1 MMHRPR
7 VYVTRQIFP
16 DALDLIEKSAGLEV
30 WPDDEPPTPEK
41 LQEVLADVD
50 GALINVMDRIDVPLL
65 DAAPNL
71 KVLSQVAVGLDN
83 IDLPEATKRGIL
95 VGYTPGV
102 LAKATADLAFAL
114 LLAAARRVV
123 ESDKWVREGNWKISH
138 HPMFWL
144 GSEVNGSTLGIIGL
158 GGIGLETAK
167 RGLGFDMKVIYHS
180 RTRKPDLEAEYG
192 FEYAEPDRVLAESD
206 FLSLHVP
213 LTPET
218 HHYIGEKQ
226 LKKMKPTAILVNMSR
241 GPVVDTGA
249 LYKALTKG
257 WIAGA
262 GLDVFDPEPI
272 PADHPILGL
281 DNVVVLPHIGSASN
295 RSRREMCLLA
305 ARNLL
310 AGLKGERLEH
320 CANPEL
326 YESLG
331 I

>member
-1 MMHRPR
+1 MFKPR

-16 DALDLIEKSAGLEV
+16 DALDLIEKTAELEL
-30 WPDDEPPTPEK
+30 WPDEEPPSPEQ
-41 LQEVLADVD
+41 LREAMADVE
-50 GALINVMDRIDVPLL
+50 GAIINVMDRIDAPLL
-65 DAAPNL
+65 DAAPKL
-71 KVLSQVAVGLDN
+71 RVLSQVAAGLDN
-83 IDLPEATKRGIL
+83 IDIPEATKREIL

-102 LAKATADLAFAL
+102 LAKSTADLAFAL
-114 LLAAARRVV
+114 LLAVARRVV

-144 GSEVNGSTLGIIGL
+144 GSEVNGSTLGILGL

-167 RGLGFDMKVIYHS
+167 RGLGFDMKIIYHS
-180 RTRKPDLEAEYG
+180 RTRKPELEAEYG
-192 FEYAEPDRVLAESD
+192 FKYATLNRVLAQSD
-206 FLSLHVP
+206 FLSIHVP

-218 HHYIGEKQ
+218 NRFIGEKQ
-226 LKKMKPTAILVNMSR
+226 LKKMKSTAILINLSR

-249 LYKALTKG
+249 LYKALTEG

-262 GLDVFDPEPI
+262 GLDVFDPEPV
-272 PADHPILGL
+272 PADHPLLGL

-295 RSRREMCLLA
+295 RSRRDMHLLA
-305 ARNLL
+305 ARNLV
-310 AGLKGERLEH
+310 AGLKGERLEE

>member
-1 MMHRPR
+1 MFKPR

-16 DALDLIEKSAGLEV
+16 DALDLLEKSAELEI
-30 WPDDEPPTPEK
+30 WPDEEPPSPEQLRK
-41 LQEVLADVD
+41 AMANVD
-50 GALINVMDRIDVPLL
+50 GAIINVMDRIDAALL
-65 DAAPNL
+65 DAAPKL
-71 KVLSQVAVGLDN
+71 RVLSQVAVGLDN
-83 IDLPEATKRGIL
+83 IDIPAATKRKIL

-102 LAKATADLAFAL
+102 LAKSTADLAFAL
-114 LLAAARRVV
+114 LLAVARRVV

-167 RGLGFDMKVIYHS
+167 RGLGFDMKILYHS
-180 RTRKPDLEAEYG
+180 RTRKRDMESEYG
-192 FEYAEPDRVLAESD
+192 LKYASFKRVLTESD
-206 FLSLHVP
+206 FLSIHVP
-213 LTPET
+213 LTPQT
-218 HHYIGEKQ
+218 NRFIGEKQ
-226 LKKMKPTAILVNMSR
+226 LKMMKSTAILINLAR
-241 GPVVDTGA
+241 GPVVDTDA

-262 GLDVFDPEPI
+262 GLDVFDPEPV
-272 PADHPILGL
+272 PKDHPLLAL

-295 RSRREMCLLA
+295 RSRREMHLLA
-305 ARNLL
+305 ARNLV
-310 AGLKGERLEH
+310 AGLKGERLEQ

-326 YESLG
+326 YENLG

>member
-1 MMHRPR
+1 MHKPR

-16 DALDLIEKSAGLEV
+16 DALDLIEKTAELEV
-30 WPDDEPPTPEK
+30 WVDDEPPTPEQ
-41 LQEVLADVD
+41 LREVLADAD
-50 GALINVMDRIDVPLL
+50 GALINVMDRIDTALL
-65 DAAPNL
+65 DAAPKL
-71 KVLSQVAVGLDN
+71 RVLSQVAVGLDN
-83 IDLPEATKRGIL
+83 IDIPDATKRGIL

-123 ESDKWVREGNWKISH
+123 ESDKWVRSGNWKIAH

-144 GSEVNGSTLGIIGL
+144 GAEVNGSTLGIIGM

-192 FEYAEPDRVLAESD
+192 FEYAEMDQVIANSD

-226 LKKMKPTAILVNMSR
+226 LKMMKKSAILVNLSR
-241 GPVVDTGA
+241 GPVVDTKA

-272 PADHPILGL
+272 PADHPILSL

-305 ARNLL
+305 ARNLV
-310 AGLKGERLEH
+310 AGLRGERLEQ
-320 CANPEL
+320 CVNPEL

>member
-1 MMHRPR
+1 M
-7 VYVTRQIFP
+7 
-16 DALDLIEKSAGLEV
+16 
-30 WPDDEPPTPEK
+30 
-41 LQEVLADVD
+41 
-50 GALINVMDRIDVPLL
+50 
-65 DAAPNL
+65 
-71 KVLSQVAVGLDN
+71 
-83 IDLPEATKRGIL
+83 
-95 VGYTPGV
+95 
-102 LAKATADLAFAL
+102 
-114 LLAAARRVV
+114 
-123 ESDKWVREGNWKISH
+123 
-138 HPMFWL
+138 
-144 GSEVNGSTLGIIGL
+144 
-158 GGIGLETAK
+158 
-167 RGLGFDMKVIYHS
+167 
-180 RTRKPDLEAEYG
+180 
-192 FEYAEPDRVLAESD
+192 
-206 FLSLHVP
+206 P

-241 GPVVDTGA
+241 GPVVDTDA

-272 PADHPILGL
+272 PPDHPILGL

-310 AGLKGERLEH
+310 SGLKGERLEQ
-320 CANPEL
+320 CANPEV

>member
-1 MMHRPR
+1 MFKPS

-16 DALDLIEKSAGLEV
+16 DALDLIEKTAELEL
-30 WPDDEPPTPEK
+30 WPDDEPPSPEQLK
-41 LQEVLADVD
+41 EALADMD
-50 GALINVMDRIDVPLL
+50 GAVINVMDRIDAPLL
-65 DAAPNL
+65 DAAPKL

-83 IDLPEATKRGIL
+83 IDIPEATKREIL

-102 LAKATADLAFAL
+102 LAKSTADLAFAL
-114 LLAAARRVV
+114 LLAVARRVV

-144 GSEVNGSTLGIIGL
+144 GSEVNGSTLGILGL

-167 RGLGFDMKVIYHS
+167 RALGFDMKVIYHS
-180 RTRKPDLEAEYG
+180 RTRKRELEKEYG
-192 FEYAEPDRVLAESD
+192 FKYASFKRVLTDSD
-206 FLSLHVP
+206 FISIHVP

-218 HHYIGEKQ
+218 NKFIGEKQ
-226 LKKMKPTAILVNMSR
+226 LKSMKKSAILVNLSR
-241 GPVVDTGA
+241 GAVLDTDA
-249 LYKALTKG
+249 LYQALTKG

-262 GLDVFDPEPI
+262 GLDVFDPEPV
-272 PADHPILGL
+272 PSDHPVLGL

-295 RSRREMCLLA
+295 RSRREMHLLA

-310 AGLKGERLEH
+310 AGLNGERLEE

-326 YESLG
+326 YETLG

>member
-1 MMHRPR
+1 MYRPR

-16 DALDLIEKSAGLEV
+16 DALDLIEKHAEMEL
-30 WPDDEPPTPEK
+30 WPDDEPPT
-41 LQEVLADVD
+41 ADQLKEALSEVD
-50 GALINVMDRIDVPLL
+50 GAIINVMDRIDAPLL
-65 DAAPNL
+65 DAAPKL
-71 KVLSQVAVGLDN
+71 RVLSQVAVGLDN
-83 IDLPEATKRGIL
+83 VDIPEANKRNIL

-102 LAKATADLAFAL
+102 LAKSTADLAFAL
-114 LLAAARRVV
+114 LLAVARRVV

-144 GSEVNGSTLGIIGL
+144 GSEVNGSTLGILGM

-180 RTRKPDLEAEYG
+180 RTRKRELEKIHG
-192 FEYAEPDRVLAESD
+192 FKYASLKRVLTESD
-206 FLSLHVP
+206 FLSIHVP

-218 HHYIGEKQ
+218 HHFISDKQ
-226 LKKMKPTAILVNMSR
+226 LNMMKPSSILINLAR
-241 GPVVDTGA
+241 GAVVDTEA
-249 LYKALTKG
+249 LYKALLKG
-257 WIAGA
+257 EIAGA
-262 GLDVFDPEPI
+262 GLDVFDPEPV
-272 PADHPILGL
+272 PQDHPILGL

-295 RSRREMCLLA
+295 RSRREMHLLA

-310 AGLKGERLEH
+310 AGLKGERLEE

-326 YESLG
+326 YERLG

>member
-1 MMHRPR
+1 
-7 VYVTRQIFP
+7 
-16 DALDLIEKSAGLEV
+16 
-30 WPDDEPPTPEK
+30 
-41 LQEVLADVD
+41 
-50 GALINVMDRIDVPLL
+50 MDRIDKPLF
-65 DAAPNL
+65 DAAPKL

-83 IDLPEATKRGIL
+83 VDIPEATKRGVIL
-95 VGYTPGV
+95 GYTPGV

-144 GSEVNGSTLGIIGL
+144 GSEVNGSTLGILGL

-167 RGLGFDMKVIYHS
+167 RALGFDMKVIYHS
-180 RTRKPDLEAEYG
+180 RTRKPELEKEYG
-192 FEYAEPDRVLAESD
+192 FKYVSLNKALTDSD
-206 FLSLHVP
+206 FLSIHVP

-218 HHYIGEKQ
+218 HKFIGEKQ
-226 LKKMKPTAILVNMSR
+226 LKKMKPTSILVNLSR
-241 GPVVDTGA
+241 GAVIDTDA

-262 GLDVFDPEPI
+262 GLDVFDPEPV
-272 PADHPILGL
+272 PENHPILAL

-295 RSRREMCLLA
+295 RSRREMHLLGV
-305 ARNLL
+305 RNLL
-310 AGLKGERLEH
+310 AGLNGERLEE
-320 CANPEL
+320 CANPEV
-326 YESLG
+326 YETLG

>member
-1 MMHRPR
+1 MHKPR

-16 DALDLIEKSAGLEV
+16 DALDLIEQTAELEV
-30 WPDDEPPTPEK
+30 WPDDEPPAPEQ
-41 LQEVLADVD
+41 LREALADAEGV
-50 GALINVMDRIDVPLL
+50 LVNVMDRIDTKLL
-65 DAAPNL
+65 DAAPHL
-71 KVLSQVAVGLDN
+71 KVVSQVAVGLDN
-83 IDLPEATKRGIL
+83 IDIPAATKRGIL

-123 ESDKWVREGNWKISH
+123 ESDKWVREGNWKIAH

-144 GSEVNGSTLGIIGL
+144 GAEVNGSTLGILGM

-167 RGLGFDMKVIYHS
+167 RGLGFDMKIIYHS

-192 FEYAEPDRVLAESD
+192 FKYTTLNRVLAESD

-241 GPVVDTGA
+241 GPVVDTDA

-310 AGLKGERLEH
+310 AGLKGERLEQ

>member
-1 MMHRPR
+1 MYKPR

-16 DALDLIEKSAGLEV
+16 DALDLIEKTAELEV
-30 WPDDEPPTPEK
+30 WVDDEPPTPDQLREA
-41 LQEVLADVD
+41 LAEAD
-50 GALINVMDRIDVPLL
+50 GALINVMDRIDAPLM

-83 IDLPEATKRGIL
+83 IDIPEATKRGIL
-95 VGYTPGV
+95 LGYTPGV

-123 ESDKWVREGNWKISH
+123 ESDKWVRGGNWKIAH

-192 FEYAEPDRVLAESD
+192 FEYAEPELVLANSD

-213 LTPET
+213 LTAET
-218 HHYIGEKQ
+218 HHYIGTKQ
-226 LKKMKPTAILVNMSR
+226 LKMMKPTAILVNMSR
-241 GPVVDTGA
+241 GPVVDTNA

-272 PADHPILGL
+272 PVDHRILSL

-295 RSRREMCLLA
+295 RSRREMCLLS
-305 ARNLL
+305 ARNLV
-310 AGLKGERLEH
+310 AGLKGERLEQ
-320 CANPEL
+320 CVNPEL